1 MEPAQM
7 PRRLIATT
15 VVASVALIA
24 FAGIAPAAGK
34 PKRGTYI
41 DTALQVYIVTTKD
54 VSAIKSIQAPCLQ
67 KTSTGATVGS
77 GSMTVSRKIRL
88 NGKGGFSYT
97 GNARISTSNSKP
109 EVARVTVKA
118 RYSGGRYK
126 GTATFPAKFGCEVT
140 TFSAKYF
147 GVNPQG

>member
-1 MEPAQM
+1 M

-24 FAGIAPAAGK
+24 LAGIAPAAGK

-67 KTSTGATVGS
+67 KTSTGETSGS
-77 GSMTVSRKIRL
+77 GSMTVSRKIKL
-88 NGKGGFSYT
+88 NGKGGFSYK
-97 GNARISTSNSKP
+97 GKARITTRDAKP
-109 EVARVTVKA
+109 AVENVTIAAK
-118 RYSGGRYK
+118 YSGGKYK
-126 GTATFPAKFGCEVT
+126 GTATFPAKYECEVT
-140 TFSAKYF
+140 TFSAKYY

>member
-1 MEPAQM
+1 M

-15 VVASVALIA
+15 VAASVALIA
-24 FAGIAPAAGK
+24 LAGIAPAAGK

-41 DTALQVYIVTTKD
+41 DTALQIYIVTTKD

-67 KTSTGATVGS
+67 KTSTGETSGN
-77 GSMTVSRKIRL
+77 GSMTVSRKIKL

-97 GNARISTSNSKP
+97 GNARIVTADAKP
-109 EVARVTVKA
+109 EVAKVTVTAK
-118 RYSGGRYK
+118 YSGGRYK
-126 GTATFPAKFGCEVT
+126 GTVTFPAKFECEVA
-140 TFSAKYF
+140 TFSAKYY